1 MYGNALFL
9 KALVIMTVKQVFTV
23 NGFLGILAQPTAE
36 MCCLRRLLTDEG
48 GRFPTRRTWERR
60 LAVLPLS
67 LPAPI
72 ACLGRLL
79 VVIIQPWAAWG
90 RAAAID
96 STVLQARGGVWHQ
109 KDREVGVV
117 PHSSIDTQ
125 AHWTKSGWHGWVYG
139 WKLHVVCTAAAVW
152 IPLMAHLTPAN
163 AADNEEAPPLIRQL
177 LEAVHFLLGD
187 QHYRDQAL
195 ETLCAQRNC
204 ILVTTWSGKR
214 PSRSAYRPRR

>member
-1 MYGNALFL
+1 MKGGVFPPAAPGN
-9 KALVIMTVKQVFTV
+9 
-23 NGFLGILAQPTAE
+23 GDWR
-36 MCCLRRLLTDEG
+36 CCPCRC
-48 GRFPTRRTWERR
+48 P
-60 LAVLPLS
+60 PQ
-67 LPAPI
+67 LPAW
-72 ACLGRLL
+72 GGLL